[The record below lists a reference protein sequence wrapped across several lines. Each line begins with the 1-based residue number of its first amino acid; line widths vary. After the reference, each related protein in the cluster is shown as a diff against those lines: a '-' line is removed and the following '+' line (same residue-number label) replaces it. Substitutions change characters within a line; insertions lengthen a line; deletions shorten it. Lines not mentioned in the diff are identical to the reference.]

1 MITIVLDELYKK
13 SNGKWSYGD
22 KNTIKL
28 NDSVI
33 AKDVVATIYQ
43 DFINDGYI
51 SRWHTLDDVMKFN
64 YKSIMIQLIK
74 ADRQCDMYIMFN

>member
-28 NDSVI
+28 NDGVI

-51 SRWHTLDDVMKFN
+51 SRWHTLEDILRFN
-64 YKSIMIQLIK
+64 YRELMIPLIK
-74 ADRQCDMYIMFN
+74 ADRQCDIYIMFD

>member
-1 MITIVLDELYKK
+1 MQEGFI
-13 SNGKWSYGD
+13 YGNY
-22 KNTIKL
+22 NTIKL
-28 NDSVI
+28 SDSVI

-51 SRWHTLDDVMKFN
+51 SLWHTLDNVMRFN

-74 ADRQCDMYIMFN
+74 ADRQCDMYIMFD

>member
-28 NDSVI
+28 SHDDC

-51 SRWHTLDDVMKFN
+51 SRWYTLDDILRFN
-64 YKSIMIQLIK
+64 YRELMIPLIK
-74 ADRQCDMYIMFN
+74 ADRQCDIYIMFD

>member
-1 MITIVLDELYKK
+1 MVTIVLDELYKK

-28 NDSVI
+28 SHDDG
-33 AKDVVATIYQ
+33 AKEVVKTIYQ

-51 SRWHTLDDVMKFN
+51 SRWYTLDDILRFN
-64 YKSIMIQLIK
+64 YRELMIPLIK
-74 ADRQCDMYIMFN
+74 ADRQCDIYIMFD

>member
-28 NDSVI
+28 NDGVI

-51 SRWHTLDDVMKFN
+51 SRWHTLDDILRFN
-64 YKSIMIQLIK
+64 YRELMIPLIK
-74 ADRQCDMYIMFN
+74 ADRQCDIYIMFD